1 MQLMSPPPIGTPVPH
16 DRHAVS
22 VQLPTWQDMVDLG
35 SQHPRMKL
43 IQKGGYPRSFI
54 HPYIQE
60 LAARCDGYHG
70 RPGHVYFFYP
80 TYEYMEETRAYVLSQ
95 ARLEEQGHQPS
106 TRKVPMQVLGFSSKA
121 NGGSS
126 EVLVLYALLIPSL
139 LVQHAMSAWRLT
151 GFGISSRLAGQCL
164 QHVPSLLSENPK
176 LFELNMSRAIPP
188 QPKISIQG
196 TDARLRG
203 HLANLQ
209 NLGRIIREAP
219 VVTEDMIFLY
229 PTGMTAIFKAHQL
242 LCRLRRGKTVVF
254 GFLYELTPKL
264 LRMYGSS
271 LETFGNG
278 TQEELDKF
286 EDMLKVQKYDD
297 PLNHVQAVWC
307 ECASNPLLKT
317 VNLEKL
323 RQLADKY
330 GFFIVV
336 DDTIGS
342 VANIDVL
349 DVADIIVTSLTK
361 SFSGYAN
368 VMAGSITFSPASNH
382 YAELHQELL
391 QSYKNTLFI
400 EDAIQLELN
409 SRDYLART
417 SKINQTASYLV
428 RFLQGYLDKPTPL
441 SAVYYP
447 ETCHSST
454 NYRRRLRAKVD
465 GQPHIPGFGGLFTI
479 EFVDISTA
487 TAFFDALNVHK
498 GPSLGAQYTLAQP
511 YVQTVFQKE
520 KAWAATYGLKETIV
534 RISVGLEN
542 KESLKGSLIIALDA
556 AVKVFRQGRYN

>member
-1 MQLMSPPPIGTPVPH
+1 MQLTSPPPIGTPIPH
-16 DRHAVS
+16 DHHAVS

-54 HPYIQE
+54 HRYIQE
-60 LAARCDGYHG
+60 LATRCEDYHG

-80 TYEYMEETRAYVLSQ
+80 TYEYMELTRAYVLSQ
-95 ARLEEQGHQPS
+95 ARLEEQGHQPC
-106 TRKVPMQVLGFSSKA
+106 TREIPMQVLGFSSNA

-164 QHVPSLLSENPK
+164 QHIPSLLSEDPE

-188 QPKISIQG
+188 QRKISTQG

-209 NLGRIIREAP
+209 NLGRINREAP

-242 LCRLRRGKTVVF
+242 LCRLRHGKTVVF

-264 LRMYGSS
+264 LRMYGSG

-278 TQEELDKF
+278 TREELDKF

-297 PLNHVQAVWC
+297 PSNHVQAVWC

-323 RQLADKY
+323 RQLANKY

-368 VMAGSITFSPASNH
+368 VMAGSITFSPASKH
-382 YAELHQELL
+382 YIELHQELL

-400 EDAIQLELN
+400 QDAIQLELN

-417 SKINQTASYLV
+417 SNINQTALFLV
-428 RFLQGYLDKPTPL
+428 RFLQRYLDKPTPL

-454 NYRRRLRAKVD
+454 NYRRHLRAKVD
-465 GQPHIPGFGGLFTI
+465 GQPHLPGFGGLFTV
-479 EFVDISTA
+479 EFVDVPTA

-534 RISVGLEN
+534 RISVGLED
-542 KESLKGSLIIALDA
+542 KELLKGSLIVALDA
-556 AVKVFRQGRYN
+556 AINVFLLGRYN